1 MNEIIIGEKVIDH
14 DSVPFIIAEAGINHN
29 GEIKK
34 AIEMITIAKNAGADA
49 IKFQTFKAS
58 GIILDKSLTHT
69 YVSQGK
75 EIEESMYNMFER
87 CEFSKKEWSKIK
99 EKCVDKGILFLST
112 PENQSDLELLLDLG
126 IKAIKVGSDDFTN
139 IPLLRD
145 YAKTELPLIISCGMA
160 DLDEIKNTLS
170 VLEDYPIILMLTTS
184 EYPTKAEN
192 VNMLKLK
199 TLKNNFPNIILGYS
213 DHTQG
218 NLASVLAIT
227 FGARVF
233 EKHFTLNNELP
244 GPDHWFSETP
254 DTLKIW
260 VESIRNAYDMLGSDE
275 VKPTK
280 NEEEIKLISRRSIVA
295 LRDINKGEI
304 FSRENIGARRP
315 GNGLPANMIEN
326 IFGKKSTQNIK
337 KGNFLRK
344 NNF

>member
-1 MNEIIIGEKVIDH
+1 M
-14 DSVPFIIAEAGINHN
+14 
-29 GEIKK
+29 
-34 AIEMITIAKNAGADA
+34 
-49 IKFQTFKAS
+49 
-58 GIILDKSLTHT
+58 
-69 YVSQGK
+69 VS
-75 EIEESMYNMFER
+75 
-87 CEFSKKEWSKIK
+87 
-99 EKCVDKGILFLST
+99 
-112 PENQSDLELLLDLG
+112 
-126 IKAIKVGSDDFTN
+126 
-139 IPLLRD
+139 
-145 YAKTELPLIISCGMA
+145 
-160 DLDEIKNTLS
+160 S
-170 VLEDYPIILMLTTS
+170 VLKSIYSLGKTCGS
-184 EYPTKAEN
+184 EVPSHSLSGTKN
-192 VNMLKLK
+192 ILKLK

-244 GPDHWFSETP
+244 GPDHWFSENP

-326 IFGKKSTQNIK
+326 IFGKKSIQNIK

>member
-199 TLKNNFPNIILGYS
+199 TLKNNFPNI
-213 DHTQG
+213 
-218 NLASVLAIT
+218 
-227 FGARVF
+227 
-233 EKHFTLNNELP
+233 
-244 GPDHWFSETP
+244 
-254 DTLKIW
+254 LKI
-260 VESIRNAYDMLGSDE
+260 
-275 VKPTK
+275 
-280 NEEEIKLISRRSIVA
+280 
-295 LRDINKGEI
+295 
-304 FSRENIGARRP
+304 F
-315 GNGLPANMIEN
+315 
-326 IFGKKSTQNIK
+326 
-337 KGNFLRK
+337 FL
-344 NNF
+344 